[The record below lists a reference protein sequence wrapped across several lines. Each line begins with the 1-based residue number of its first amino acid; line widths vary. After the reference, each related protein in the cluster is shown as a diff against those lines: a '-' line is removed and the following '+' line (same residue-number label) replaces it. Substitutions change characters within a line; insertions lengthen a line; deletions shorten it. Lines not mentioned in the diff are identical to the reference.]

1 MKAWQ
6 SLPSGSLPRTEATAS
21 SHQTTLFGNSF
32 SEALAKPTKTAFSSY
47 ENALFRILG
56 SKDKTKT
63 GFLVPHESPAI
74 PTEVFAFWKRKDGVF
89 TTLFGSTLSEALA
102 KPRKTEFSSYDGN
115 TTIFFK
121 VLLAF
126 LYKARA
132 SVAILS

>member
-1 MKAWQ
+1 MHCFVFLDPKTKQRLVFLCLMKAQ
-6 SLPSGSLPRTEATAS
+6 
-21 SHQTTLFGNSF
+21 QF
-32 SEALAKPTKTAFSSY
+32 
-47 ENALFRILG
+47 
-56 SKDKTKT
+56 
-63 GFLVPHESPAI
+63 